1 MYIMSVDGGQYVC
14 EVILPE
20 TSPIR
25 SARGKRWKSKGLA
38 KRSAAFGMCIA
49 LLKKDYI
56 DGNLLS
62 IYKKHLPAFRNAQ
75 LALSSKKSNMYP
87 MRLKPSL
94 WSEGRGTMP
103 TELYL
108 TILDVS
114 TGLDRPHQPIGLL
127 TRGSLPDL
135 PQFPLF
141 LDSGNVTIATT
152 RKFQTK
158 LVVNEAVLNYLTI
171 FTHRLWK
178 DVNAKT
184 FAVDVAGMSYWVSPI
199 IVNEAFDT
207 LTAPESHIDWNT
219 LKTVFE
225 VEEYSWTPEMP
236 NSFLVDRLLVD
247 RWSGNRRFI
256 CKGVHSAY
264 KPLDLVPS
272 NTVKPGGPGGKN
284 RLDILAYSIS
294 LWGKSG
300 ATMREKSNMNQPV
313 VETDQILHRQ
323 NWLAKP
329 EVSEKE
335 RLTKAFLCP
344 QPLRISAVSDI
355 PPCFFVSSY

>member
-14 EVILPE
+14 EVVLPE

-25 SARGKRWKSKGLA
+25 STRGKRWKSKGLA
-38 KRSAAFGMCIA
+38 KRSAAFEMCIA
-49 LLKKDYI
+49 LLKKGFI
-56 DGNLLS
+56 DGYLLS
-62 IYKKHLPAFRNAQ
+62 IYKKRLPAFRNAQ

-94 WSEGRGTMP
+94 WSEGRGTIP
-103 TELYL
+103 SELYL

-114 TGLDRPHQPIGLL
+114 AGLDRPHQPIGLL
-127 TRGSLPDL
+127 TRAPLPDL
-135 PQFPLF
+135 PPFPLF
-141 LDSGNVTIATT
+141 MDSGKVTMAIT
-152 RKFQTK
+152 KNFQTK
-158 LVVNEAVLNYLTI
+158 LATNEAVLDYLTI
-171 FTHRLWK
+171 FTLRLWK

-184 FAVDVAGMSYWVSPI
+184 FEVNLPGMSYWVAPI
-199 IVNEAFDT
+199 IADQALYTVSEPEA
-207 LTAPESHIDWNT
+207 HIDWAI
-219 LKTVFE
+219 LKTVFHN
-225 VEEYSWTPEMP
+225 EEYPWSPQMP
-236 NSFLVDRLLVD
+236 DSFLTDKFLVD

-256 CKGVHSAY
+256 CKGVNPAY
-264 KPLDLVPS
+264 RPLDLVPN

-300 ATMREKSNMNQPV
+300 AAMREESSLDQPV

-323 NWLAKP
+323 NWLAEP
-329 EVSEKE
+329 GISEKE

-344 QPLRISAVSDI
+344 QPLRISAACLSNT
-355 PPCFFVSSY
+355 SSILFN